1 VEIPTLL
8 QDISLGLIAFCA
20 ALLVLVNNWRF
31 LLGFLSLQYVGVMAL
46 VSVSWPLEIAVV
58 KLIAGWMAVSIL
70 MLTYLN
76 LPEAISEELEI
87 SFFRQLFHG
96 LVAILIGL
104 VGVSLQPTAIRWFL
118 SASPQQALA
127 GLLLLGLGL
136 LQLGINPQGVRTVV
150 GLLTVLAGFEILYAS
165 LEASVL
171 MTGLLAVLNIGIAF
185 VGAYL
190 LVSSQLEVEI

>member
-1 VEIPTLL
+1 MAITTLL
-8 QDISLGLIAFCA
+8 QDFSLGLIALCA
-20 ALLVLVNNWRF
+20 SLLVLVNNWRY
-31 LLGFLSLQYVGVMAL
+31 LLGILSLQYAGVMVL
-46 VSVSWPLEIAVV
+46 VAVSWPLEIAVV

-76 LPEAISEELEI
+76 LPDAISEQLEI
-87 SFFRQLFHG
+87 PFFRQLFHG
-96 LVAILIGL
+96 LVAVLIGL
-104 VGVSLQPTAIRWFL
+104 VGVSLQPTATLWFL

-136 LQLGINPQGVRTVV
+136 LQLGINPQGIRTVV
-150 GLLTVLAGFEILYAS
+150 GLLTILAGFEILYAS

-190 LVSSQLEVEI
+190 LISSQLEVEI